1 MDSPDDITIVS
12 CGVESPTQD
21 NVKEENISPVFIL
34 DDLKPVNWA
43 LIDKFEGIEGS
54 ETNGDW
60 IAAAVAAVKLI
71 HSRIVEDGIS
81 YEQTQ
86 VVLFTAQSHLGSLS
100 EIEIDLISLLQKYKT
115 EFVIISE
122 ESTSDL
128 ETDAIQFIQ
137 KVRDKS

>member
-1 MDSPDDITIVS
+1 M
-12 CGVESPTQD
+12 
-21 NVKEENISPVFIL
+21 
-34 DDLKPVNWA
+34 
-43 LIDKFEGIEGS
+43 
-54 ETNGDW
+54 
-60 IAAAVAAVKLI
+60 
-71 HSRIVEDGIS
+71 
-81 YEQTQ
+81 
-86 VVLFTAQSHLGSLS
+86 LFTAQSHLGSLS

>member
-60 IAAAVAAVKLI
+60 IAAAGAAVKLI

-115 EFVIISE
+115 EFVIISK

>member
-1 MDSPDDITIVS
+1 MDSQDDITIVS

-54 ETNGDW
+54 GTNGYW

-100 EIEIDLISLLQKYKT
+100 EIETDLISLLQKYKT

-128 ETDAIQFIQ
+128 EIDTIQFIQ
-137 KVRDKS
+137 KVRAKS